1 MEKNKNYLEEYG
13 TRRVI
18 EPASVLPP
26 SAWRLDNR
34 REIYPDEIRIMV
46 KRVHLE
52 PTSFKQISLECG
64 NDEAKMRRKILD
76 ITLRRGKL
84 HNPITDTGGLLYG
97 VVEEIG
103 EDYPNEKNLKVG
115 DEVICNAS
123 LSGIPTSFTSVGEI
137 YRAFPS
143 GGGGICHR
151 LR

>member
-84 HNPITDTGGLLYG
+84 HNPVTDTGGLPEFNSSILIKH
-97 VVEEIG
+97 EKKSRKPREIAVF
-103 EDYPNEKNLKVG
+103 YLQSPRVN
-115 DEVICNAS
+115 
-123 LSGIPTSFTSVGEI
+123 GII
-137 YRAFPS
+137 Y
-143 GGGGICHR
+143 
-151 LR
+151 